1 MLSTLKHLERMTTA
15 ILKKRKSAKTNGSRV
30 ESAYMALKAAILEN
44 VYPPGQY
51 AAENDVAVQLGM
63 SRTPV
68 HEAAIRLQEE
78 GLVDV
83 LPRRGILVRAIS
95 PRDIREI
102 YELTIALESM
112 AAEVMASRSSSPEVK
127 RILARMEN
135 ETRVM
140 ELALR
145 KNDLKKWATAD
156 NRFHEILT
164 GSCGNDRLSRMA
176 ATVRDQTHRTRLL
189 TLNLRPLPV
198 NSALEHRAIIK
209 AIRKGDPA
217 VAARNA
223 GNHRRRASEIMI
235 PLLEKVSAPVS

>member
-1 MLSTLKHLERMTTA
+1 
-15 ILKKRKSAKTNGSRV
+15 
-30 ESAYMALKAAILEN
+30 MALKAAILEN

-140 ELALR
+140 E
-145 KNDLKKWATAD
+145 
-156 NRFHEILT
+156 
-164 GSCGNDRLSRMA
+164 
-176 ATVRDQTHRTRLL
+176 
-189 TLNLRPLPV
+189 
-198 NSALEHRAIIK
+198 
-209 AIRKGDPA
+209 
-217 VAARNA
+217 
-223 GNHRRRASEIMI
+223 
-235 PLLEKVSAPVS
+235 

>member
-1 MLSTLKHLERMTTA
+1 MA

-30 ESAYMALKAAILEN
+30 ESAYMALKAAIREN

-102 YELTIALESM
+102 
-112 AAEVMASRSSSPEVK
+112 
-127 RILARMEN
+127 
-135 ETRVM
+135 
-140 ELALR
+140 
-145 KNDLKKWATAD
+145 
-156 NRFHEILT
+156 
-164 GSCGNDRLSRMA
+164 
-176 ATVRDQTHRTRLL
+176 
-189 TLNLRPLPV
+189 
-198 NSALEHRAIIK
+198 
-209 AIRKGDPA
+209 
-217 VAARNA
+217 
-223 GNHRRRASEIMI
+223 
-235 PLLEKVSAPVS
+235 